1 MFFIAV
7 LYLTPEG
14 TGQQPPYHS
23 TSACRRSPTSNWR
36 SQDSYGSPGFLAKVL
51 LAHRV
56 NPFVRTSH
64 YKALALLREDLG
76 SAYAVCTIFWGE
88 VWRPGFIPK
97 VASSLKEAKDRYDAR
112 LSESKANLRRESC
125 RVAGPF
131 LHWIQQTLK
140 TSHAFSS
147 RIVSMLPDYRECADP
162 TVGIDC
168 EVYRDHPTKRSK
180 SIVTSN
186 CRRTNK
192 VCNYETWVSA
202 NRMAAR
208 LGRLMD

>member
-88 VWRPGFIPK
+88 VRRPGFILK

-112 LSESKANLRRESC
+112 LSESKAIYGAN
-125 RVAGPF
+125 RVEWPGHFSTGYSKPSKHLMPF
-131 LHWIQQTLK
+131 LHGSYLCFQTIASVLIRL
-140 TSHAFSS
+140 S
-147 RIVSMLPDYRECADP
+147 E
-162 TVGIDC
+162 
-168 EVYRDHPTKRSK
+168 
-180 SIVTSN
+180 SIVRCT
-186 CRRTNK
+186 
-192 VCNYETWVSA
+192 ETIQPSA
-202 NRMAAR
+202 ASR
-208 LGRLMD
+208 